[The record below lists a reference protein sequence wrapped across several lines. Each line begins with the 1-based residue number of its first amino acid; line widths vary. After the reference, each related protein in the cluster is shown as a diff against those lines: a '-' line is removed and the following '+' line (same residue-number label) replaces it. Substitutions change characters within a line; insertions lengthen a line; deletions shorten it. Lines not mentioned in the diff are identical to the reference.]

1 MFATS
6 QQTRRALFVGRQG
19 RVPTAMSGGHRCF
32 STNNNGPSPNGGSSS
47 TSMMLRL
54 ASFGLAGVAFLGVS
68 KYLNDPSWR
77 YPSAGEEDNGPVEP
91 QAEVTSQAYF
101 DIDIDDKPAGRIV
114 LGLHGNVVP
123 KTVENFETL
132 CRGDESIGSIKLSYT
147 GSSFHRIIPVRESY
161 NLIL

>member
-1 MFATS
+1 
-6 QQTRRALFVGRQG
+6 
-19 RVPTAMSGGHRCF
+19 
-32 STNNNGPSPNGGSSS
+32 
-47 TSMMLRL
+47 MMLRL

-161 NLIL
+161 NLVL